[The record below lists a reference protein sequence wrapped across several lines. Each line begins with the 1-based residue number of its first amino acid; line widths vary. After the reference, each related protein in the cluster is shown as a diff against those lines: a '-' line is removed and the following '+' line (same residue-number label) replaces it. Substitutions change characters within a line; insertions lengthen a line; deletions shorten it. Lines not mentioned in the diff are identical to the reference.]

1 MKPTKFTRRDF
12 FKLTGSTAAAGLC
25 QPLLIGADPAV
36 AAAVPGKV
44 PTRPFG
50 KSGIPVSILSLGGMF
65 DIARNHLM
73 LKQAL
78 KWGVTYWDT
87 ADCYRYGIG
96 SEKGFGK
103 FFERYPETR
112 KDVFLV
118 TKSDRRS
125 PKGMSKLLDRSLDR
139 LKTDYIDLYFIHAVR
154 DIAELD
160 DETRQWAEKSK
171 AEGKIRLFGFSTH
184 SNMEDCLLAAAGLGW
199 IDGIMMTYNF
209 RLMHSDRMRQAVDA
223 CVAAGIGL
231 TAMKTQ
237 GGGPVKTDT
246 GTELELAGR
255 FVKRGF
261 TDAQARLKAVWEN
274 QQIASICSQ
283 MPNMSLLMSN
293 IGAATDDVSL
303 SASDAALMQH
313 YARETASSYCT
324 GCVEVCEAA
333 IDAAVPVGDVMRALM
348 YCRSYGDR
356 EQAKETFAR
365 LPEEARRQ
373 ILHIDFSPA
382 ERCCPQKLAIGQLM
396 REAVDE
402 LA

>member
-1 MKPTKFTRRDF
+1 MHHSKCSRRGF
-12 FKLTGSTAAAGLC
+12 FKLTGASAAAGLC
-25 QPLLIGADPAV
+25 GPLLAGGQP
-36 AAAVPGKV
+36 AAAASEPLEV

-50 KSGIPVSILSLGGMF
+50 KSGMDVSILSLGGMF

-78 KWGVTYWDT
+78 QWGVTYWDT

-103 FFERYPETR
+103 FFSRYPESR
-112 KDVFLV
+112 ERVFLV

-125 PKGMSKLLDRSLDR
+125 PGGMSKLLDRSLDR
-139 LKTDYIDLYFIHAVR
+139 LQTDYIDLYFIHAVR
-154 DIAELD
+154 SIDELD
-160 DETRQWAEKSK
+160 DDTRAWAEKRK

-184 SNMEDCLLAAAGLGW
+184 SNMENCLLAAAKLGW

-209 RLMHSDRMRQAVDA
+209 RLMHTDRMRRAVDA
-223 CVAAGIGL
+223 CTAAGIGL

-237 GGGPVKTDT
+237 GGGQVKTDSD
-246 GTELELAGR
+246 TELELAGR

-274 QQIASICSQ
+274 PQIASICSQ

-293 IGAATDDVSL
+293 AAAAADQLSL
-303 SASDAALMQH
+303 SKIETDLMQA
-313 YARETASSYCT
+313 YAGETASAYCA
-324 GCVEVCEAA
+324 GCVDLCESAVGAA
-333 IDAAVPVGDVMRALM
+333 LPVGDVMRALM

-356 EQAKETFAR
+356 DRARELFAQI
-365 LPEEARRQ
+365 PAGARRQ
-373 ILHIDFSPA
+373 IAMTDFTAA
-382 ERCCPQKLAIGQLM
+382 ERRCPQKLAIGRLM

>member
-1 MKPTKFTRRDF
+1 MCPPKVSRRGF

-25 QPLLIGADPAV
+25 HSLLAADSNAS
-36 AAAVPGKV
+36 ATTSTRKV
-44 PTRPFG
+44 PTRVFG

-65 DIARNHLM
+65 DIAKNHLM

-78 KWGVTYWDT
+78 EWGVTYWDT

-103 FFERYPETR
+103 FFKRFPDTR
-112 KDVFLV
+112 KKVFLV

-125 PKGMSKLLDRSLDR
+125 PRGMTKLLNRSLDR
-139 LKTDYIDLYFIHAVR
+139 LQTDYIDLYFIHAVR
-154 DIAELD
+154 GIDELD
-160 DETRQWAEKSK
+160 DDTRKWAEKQK
-171 AEGKIRLFGFSTH
+171 AEGKIKLFGFSTH
-184 SNMEDCLLAAAGLGW
+184 SNMENCLLEAARLGW

-209 RLMHSDRMRQAVDA
+209 RLMHSDRMRRAVDA
-223 CVAAGIGL
+223 CEAAGIGL

-237 GGGPVKTDT
+237 GGGSVMTDT
-246 GTELELAGR
+246 ETELELAGR

-293 IGAATDDVSL
+293 ISAAVDQVSL
-303 SASDAALMQH
+303 SKSESRLLQAHAV
-313 YARETASSYCT
+313 ETASAYCA
-324 GCVEVCEAA
+324 GCVDLCEPELDSVLP
-333 IDAAVPVGDVMRALM
+333 IGDVMRALM
-348 YCRSYGDR
+348 YWRSYGDL
-356 EQAKETFAR
+356 EQARNTFAQIP
-365 LPEEARRQ
+365 LETRQ
-373 ILHIDFSPA
+373 RILQTDFSSA
-382 ERCCPQKLAIGQLM
+382 EGRCPQSLAIGKLM
-396 REAVDE
+396 HEAIDE

>member
-1 MKPTKFTRRDF
+1 
-12 FKLTGSTAAAGLC
+12 LTGAGAAAGLC
-25 QPLLIGADPAV
+25 GPLLAGGQT
-36 AAAVPGKV
+36 AAAASETLEV

-50 KSGIPVSILSLGGMF
+50 KSGMDVSILSLGGMF

-78 KWGVTYWDT
+78 QWGVTYWDT

-103 FFERYPETR
+103 FFSRYPESR
-112 KDVFLV
+112 ERVFLV

-125 PKGMSKLLDRSLDR
+125 PGGMSKLLDRSLDR
-139 LKTDYIDLYFIHAVR
+139 LQTDYIDLYFIHAVR
-154 DIAELD
+154 SIDELD
-160 DETRQWAEKSK
+160 DDTRAWAEKRK

-184 SNMEDCLLAAAGLGW
+184 SNMENCLLAAAKLGW

-209 RLMHSDRMRQAVDA
+209 RLMHTDRMRRAVDA
-223 CVAAGIGL
+223 CTAAGIGL

-237 GGGPVKTDT
+237 GGGQVKTDSD
-246 GTELELAGR
+246 TELELAGR

-274 QQIASICSQ
+274 PQIASICSQ

-293 IGAATDDVSL
+293 AAAAADQLSL
-303 SASDAALMQH
+303 SKIETDLMQD
-313 YARETASSYCT
+313 YAGETASAYCA
-324 GCVEVCEAA
+324 GCVDLCESAVGAA
-333 IDAAVPVGDVMRALM
+333 LPVGDVMRALM

-356 EQAKETFAR
+356 DRARELFAQI
-365 LPEEARRQ
+365 PASARRQ
-373 ILHIDFSPA
+373 IAMTDFTAA
-382 ERCCPQKLAIGQLM
+382 ERRCPQKLAIGRLM
-396 REAVDE
+396 REAADE

>member
-1 MKPTKFTRRDF
+1 MD
-12 FKLTGSTAAAGLC
+12 
-25 QPLLIGADPAV
+25 
-36 AAAVPGKV
+36 
-44 PTRPFG
+44 
-50 KSGIPVSILSLGGMF
+50 VSILSLGGMF

-78 KWGVTYWDT
+78 EWGLTYWDT

-103 FFERYPETR
+103 FFNRYPESR
-112 KDVFLV
+112 ERVFLV

-139 LKTDYIDLYFIHAVR
+139 LQTDYIDLYFIHAVR
-154 DIAELD
+154 SIDELD
-160 DETRQWAEKSK
+160 DDTRDWAEKRK

-184 SNMEDCLLAAAGLGW
+184 SNMEDCLLAAAKLGW

-209 RLMHSDRMRQAVDA
+209 RLMHTERMRQAVDA
-223 CVAAGIGL
+223 CTAAGIGL

-237 GGGPVKTDT
+237 GGGQVKTDSD
-246 GTELELAGR
+246 TELELAGR

-261 TDAQARLKAVWEN
+261 TDAQAKLKAVWEN
-274 QQIASICSQ
+274 PQIASICSQ

-293 IGAATDDVSL
+293 IAAATDRVSL
-303 SASDAALMQH
+303 SKNETDLMQAYAQETAFAYCAGCVNLCESALEAAL
-313 YARETASSYCT
+313 
-324 GCVEVCEAA
+324 
-333 IDAAVPVGDVMRALM
+333 PVGDVMRALM

-356 EQAKETFAR
+356 DRAREVFAQI
-365 LPEEARRQ
+365 PDGARRQ
-373 ILHIDFSPA
+373 IANIDFTAA
-382 ERCCPQKLAIGQLM
+382 ERRCPQKLAIGRLM
-396 REAVDE
+396 REAVEE